1 MANNPL
7 LQSLVAP
14 PMPEPISWLPQT
26 LGWKVLAVLLLL
38 VALQQSIQA
47 AVRWRQL
54 RYRREAMAKIRFL
67 QHSLTDNNRV
77 ASIKA
82 LNRVLKE
89 TAVFSFGD
97 KTVASLQREHWL
109 QFLNQSGAEKLDE
122 TLGDAWQ
129 IALYVPEERVALDDK
144 QCRLLLEFALVW
156 VATHK
161 VNDEH

>member
-1 MANNPL
+1 M
-7 LQSLVAP
+7 
-14 PMPEPISWLPQT
+14 T
-26 LGWKVLAVLLLL
+26 
-38 VALQQSIQA
+38 
-47 AVRWRQL
+47 
-54 RYRREAMAKIRFL
+54 KIRIL

-144 QCRLLLEFALVW
+144 QCRMLLEFALVW